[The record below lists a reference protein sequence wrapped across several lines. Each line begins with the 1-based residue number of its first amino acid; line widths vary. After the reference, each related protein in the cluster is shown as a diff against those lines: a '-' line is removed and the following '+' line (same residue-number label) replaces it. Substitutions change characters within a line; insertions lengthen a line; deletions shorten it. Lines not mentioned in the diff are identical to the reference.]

1 MAGREKTRDDD
12 ERELDML
19 ALRCAGMKSTALAR
33 RYEMSPPAVRTLTN
47 RIRDA
52 HAAHTGEAVDGWW

>member
-1 MAGREKTRDDD
+1 MAGREKTRADD

-19 ALRCAGMKSTALAR
+19 AQRCAGMKSTKLAQ
-33 RYEMSPPAVRTLTN
+33 RYDLTPPAVRTLTN